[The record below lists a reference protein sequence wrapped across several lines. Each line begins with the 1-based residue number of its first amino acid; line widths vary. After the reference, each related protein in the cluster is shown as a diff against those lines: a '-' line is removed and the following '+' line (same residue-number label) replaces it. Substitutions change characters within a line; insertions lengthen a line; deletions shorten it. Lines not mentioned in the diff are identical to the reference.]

1 MSDVHASHNAA
12 HAAAHDGHSSG
23 HASGHGNTP
32 HITLDGYLIGFGL
45 AVLLTAV
52 PFYLVMS
59 GVLESKTATALA
71 ITILAVGQIVVHM
84 VYFLHLDAKSEAG
97 WNLMALIF
105 TAVILIIALTGSLW
119 IMYHL
124 KVNMMP
130 MNMRALP

>member
-1 MSDVHASHNAA
+1 MNDVHASHDMA
-12 HAAAHDGHSSG
+12 HTATHDGH
-23 HASGHGNTP
+23 ASAP

-45 AVLLTAV
+45 SVLLTAV

-71 ITILAVGQIVVHM
+71 ITILAIGQIVVHM

-97 WNLMALIF
+97 WNLMAIIF

-130 MNMRALP
+130 MNMSHLP